1 MEMDNKTWLI
11 NEIVTSDMDAKAKA
25 KLVLMVRPLS
35 DTQAI
40 NKGDIV
46 QPVNGDEKVTFTV
59 VNIKTFY
66 LGEYEHYRFLLAV
79 CYNHLTRDFCVI
91 DYGKLSDK
99 TIYKIVGHH
108 EGGRMTWADG

>member
-40 NKGDIV
+40 QKGDIV
-46 QPVNGDEKVTFTV
+46 QPVNGDETVTLT
-59 VNIKTFY
+59 ILKTFY
-66 LGEYEHYRFLLAV
+66 IGEDSYSRILIAV

-91 DYGKLSDK
+91 DYDKLSDK
-99 TIYKIVGHH
+99 TMYKIVGHH